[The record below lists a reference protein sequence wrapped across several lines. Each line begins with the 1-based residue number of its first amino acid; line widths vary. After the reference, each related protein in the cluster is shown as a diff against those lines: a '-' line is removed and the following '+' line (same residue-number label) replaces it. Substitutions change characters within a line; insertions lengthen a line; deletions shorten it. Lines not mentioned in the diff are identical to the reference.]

1 MAWHIS
7 DASSFDP
14 KIYVI
19 LFALFHFSFTGVEG
33 LGSSLFLPKGNKK
46 GNIYSGTLGTLCG
59 YDLFVYF
66 HLIKCLQSIR
76 CHDPFLKT

>member
-7 DASSFDP
+7 DANSFDP

-46 GNIYSGTLGTLCG
+46 EKYIFRTFR
-59 YDLFVYF
+59 DVVW
-66 HLIKCLQSIR
+66 I
-76 CHDPFLKT
+76 